1 MHSGLKSVY
10 DHTHTNEKKIHKI
23 KYKILQN
30 STAMFIYISTFT
42 VLKGWEITTSHQMQP
57 SQDAYLNMQPRNN
70 VIRKAGGRAHTAM
83 VSSSTRP
90 AG

>member
-30 STAMFIYISTFT
+30 STAMFIYIYC
-42 VLKGWEITTSHQMQP
+42 VKRMG
-57 SQDAYLNMQPRNN
+57 NNN
-70 VIRKAGGRAHTAM
+70 VTSDATI
-83 VSSSTRP
+83 TRCILKH
-90 AG
+90 ATME

>member
-30 STAMFIYISTFT
+30 STAMFIYIYC
-42 VLKGWEITTSHQMQP
+42 VKRMGNNTSHQMQP